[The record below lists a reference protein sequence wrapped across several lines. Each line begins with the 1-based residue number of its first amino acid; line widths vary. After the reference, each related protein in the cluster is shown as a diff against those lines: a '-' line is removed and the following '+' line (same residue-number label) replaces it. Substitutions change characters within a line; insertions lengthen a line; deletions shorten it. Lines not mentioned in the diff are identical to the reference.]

1 MLRNAFEQLVKLS
14 DEEWADAENRFVPV
28 SFTKDEVI
36 TREGTIEPYFYFI
49 LNGVHR
55 MYYVTPDGNEVVL
68 GFSFDG
74 NFSGAYDSFC
84 VQKPSYLNIQALTA
98 GNALA
103 IGFNDYNHL
112 LSSYKNFERWGRLFA
127 QLILFGRGKREIEML
142 STTAQERCNAFVK
155 RMPANLQQILLRH
168 IASYLN
174 MTAETLSRIRA
185 KR

>member
-14 DEEWADAENRFVPV
+14 DEEWQDAESRFVPV
-28 SFTKDEVI
+28 SFAKDEVI

-84 VQKPSYLNIQALTA
+84 MQKPAYLNIQSLTA
-98 GNALA
+98 SEALA
-103 IGFNDYNHL
+103 ISFADFSYL
-112 LSSYKNFERWGRLFA
+112 LATYKNFERWGRLFA

-142 STTAQERCNAFVK
+142 CTTADERYNAFVQ
-155 RMPANLQQILLRH
+155 RMPANLQQIPLRH